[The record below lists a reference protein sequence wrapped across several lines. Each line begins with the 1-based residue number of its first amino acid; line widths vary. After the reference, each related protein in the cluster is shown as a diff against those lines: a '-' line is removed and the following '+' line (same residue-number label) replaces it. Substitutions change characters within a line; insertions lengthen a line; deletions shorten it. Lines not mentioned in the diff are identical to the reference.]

1 MLIFLNVWKFLEGSG
16 VKIGIFISGT
26 GTNMAAVCRN
36 FFEKKLDGV
45 DEISFVLSD
54 KRNAPGLE
62 KAEKFGIKTI
72 VLPKKKDEAKEDY
85 ETRLIEA
92 VRPFGTKLIVLAG
105 FMKVLGTT
113 FLSNYDGKIINIH
126 PSLLPSFKGVDAQ
139 GQAFDYGVKV
149 SGCTVHFVD
158 ETLDGGPIILQ
169 QPVFR
174 ENDDTNETF
183 KARILEQEHIL
194 LSKAI
199 SIVSLGNY
207 SINCRYVLVGK

>member
-1 MLIFLNVWKFLEGSG
+1 M
-16 VKIGIFISGT
+16 KIGIFISGT
-26 GTNMAAVCRN
+26 GTNMAAICRN
-36 FFEKKLDGV
+36 FAEKKLAGV

-54 KRNAPGLE
+54 KRSAAGIE
-62 KAEKFGIKTI
+62 KAESFGIKTI
-72 VLPKKKDEAKEDY
+72 VLPKKKDEQKEDY
-85 ETRLIEA
+85 ESRLLEA
-92 VRPFGTKLIVLAG
+92 VKPFGTGLIVLAG
-105 FMKVLGTT
+105 FMKVLGHT
-113 FLSNYDGKIINIH
+113 FLSGYNGKIINIH

-169 QPVFR
+169 QPVSR
-174 ENDDTNETF
+174 HDDDTKETF

-199 SIVSLGNY
+199 SIVTTGKY
-207 SINCRYVLVGK
+207 SICGRQVLLSNKEEL

>member
-1 MLIFLNVWKFLEGSG
+1 

-26 GTNMAAVCRN
+26 GTNMAAICRN
-36 FFEKKLDGV
+36 FAEKKLEGV

-54 KRNAPGLE
+54 KRSASGIE
-62 KAEKFGIKTI
+62 KAEAFGIKTI
-72 VLPKKKDEAKEDY
+72 VLPKKKDEPKEDY
-85 ETRLIEA
+85 ETRLLEA

-105 FMKVLGTT
+105 FMKVLGHT
-113 FLSNYDGKIINIH
+113 FLSGYEGKIINIH

-174 ENDDTNETF
+174 HDNDTKETF

-199 SIVSLGNY
+199 TIVTTGKY
-207 SINCRYVLVGK
+207 SISGRQVLFF

>member
-1 MLIFLNVWKFLEGSG
+1 M
-16 VKIGIFISGT
+16 KIGIFISGT
-26 GTNMAAVCRN
+26 GTNMAAICRN
-36 FFEKKLDGV
+36 FAEKKLAGV

-54 KRNAPGLE
+54 KRSAAGIE
-62 KAEKFGIKTI
+62 KAESFGIKTI
-72 VLPKKKDEAKEDY
+72 VLPKKKDEPKEDY
-85 ETRLIEA
+85 ETRLLEA
-92 VRPFGTKLIVLAG
+92 IRPFGTGLIVLAG
-105 FMKVLGTT
+105 FMKVLGHT
-113 FLSNYDGKIINIH
+113 FLSGYDGKIINIH

-169 QPVFR
+169 QPVLR
-174 ENDDTNETF
+174 HDDDTKETF

-199 SIVSLGNY
+199 SIVTTGKY
-207 SINCRYVLVGK
+207 SISGRQVLLSNKEEL

>member
-1 MLIFLNVWKFLEGSG
+1 M
-16 VKIGIFISGT
+16 KIGIFISGT
-26 GTNMAAVCRN
+26 GTNMAAICRN
-36 FFEKKLDGV
+36 FAEKKLAGV

-54 KRNAPGLE
+54 KRSAAGIE
-62 KAEKFGIKTI
+62 KAESFGIKTI
-72 VLPKKKDEAKEDY
+72 VLPKKKDEPKEDY
-85 ETRLIEA
+85 ESRLLEA
-92 VRPFGTKLIVLAG
+92 VKPFGTGLIVLAG
-105 FMKVLGTT
+105 FMKVLGHT
-113 FLSNYDGKIINIH
+113 FLSGYNGKIINIH

-169 QPVFR
+169 QPVSR
-174 ENDDTNETF
+174 HDDDTKETF

-199 SIVSLGNY
+199 SIVTTGKY
-207 SINCRYVLVGK
+207 SICGRQVLLSNKEES

>member
-1 MLIFLNVWKFLEGSG
+1 
-16 VKIGIFISGT
+16 
-26 GTNMAAVCRN
+26 MAAICRN
-36 FFEKKLDGV
+36 FAEKKLAGV

-54 KRNAPGLE
+54 KRSAAGIE
-62 KAEKFGIKTI
+62 KAESFGIKTI
-72 VLPKKKDEAKEDY
+72 VLPKKKDEPKEDY
-85 ETRLIEA
+85 ETRLLEA
-92 VRPFGTKLIVLAG
+92 IRPFGTGLIVLAG
-105 FMKVLGTT
+105 FMKVLGHT
-113 FLSNYDGKIINIH
+113 FLSGYDGKIINIH

-169 QPVFR
+169 QPVLR
-174 ENDDTNETF
+174 HDDDTKETF

-199 SIVSLGNY
+199 SIVTTGKY
-207 SINCRYVLVGK
+207 SISGRQVLLSNKEEL

>member
-1 MLIFLNVWKFLEGSG
+1 
-16 VKIGIFISGT
+16 
-26 GTNMAAVCRN
+26 MAAICRN

-174 ENDDTNETF
+174 QDDDTNDTF

-207 SINCRYVLVGK
+207 SINGRYVLVGK

>member
-1 MLIFLNVWKFLEGSG
+1 M
-16 VKIGIFISGT
+16 KIGIFISGT
-26 GTNMAAVCRN
+26 GTNMAAICRN
-36 FFEKKLDGV
+36 FVEKKLAGV

-54 KRNAPGLE
+54 KRSAAGIE
-62 KAEKFGIKTI
+62 KAESFGIKTI
-72 VLPKKKDEAKEDY
+72 VLPKKKDEPKEDY
-85 ETRLIEA
+85 ETRLLEA
-92 VRPFGTKLIVLAG
+92 VKPFGTGLIVLAG
-105 FMKVLGTT
+105 FMKVLGHT
-113 FLSNYDGKIINIH
+113 FLSGYDGKIINIH

-169 QPVFR
+169 QPVLR
-174 ENDDTNETF
+174 HDDDTKETF

-199 SIVSLGNY
+199 SIVTTGKY
-207 SINCRYVLVGK
+207 SISGRQVLLSNKEEL

>member
-1 MLIFLNVWKFLEGSG
+1 M
-16 VKIGIFISGT
+16 KIGIFISGT
-26 GTNMAAVCRN
+26 GTNMAAICRN
-36 FFEKKLDGV
+36 FAAKKLVGV

-54 KRNAPGLE
+54 KRSAPGIE
-62 KAEKFGIKTI
+62 KAEAFGIKTI
-72 VLPKKKDEAKEDY
+72 ALPKKKDEPKEDY
-85 ETRLIEA
+85 ETRLLEA

-105 FMKVLGTT
+105 FMKVLGHT
-113 FLSNYDGKIINIH
+113 FLSGYEGKIINIH

-174 ENDDTNETF
+174 HDDDTKETF

-199 SIVSLGNY
+199 TIVTTGKY
-207 SINCRYVLVGK
+207 SISGRQVLFF

>member
-1 MLIFLNVWKFLEGSG
+1 
-16 VKIGIFISGT
+16 
-26 GTNMAAVCRN
+26 MAAICRN
-36 FFEKKLDGV
+36 FADRKLEGV

-54 KRNAPGLE
+54 KRHAPGLE
-62 KAEKFGIKTI
+62 KAESFGIRTI
-72 VLPKKKDEAKEDY
+72 VLPKLKDESRESY
-85 ETRLIEA
+85 EARLLEA
-92 VRPFGTKLIVLAG
+92 VAPFGTGLIVLAG
-105 FMKVLGTT
+105 FMKVLGHT
-113 FLSNYDGKIINIH
+113 FLSGYNGKIINIH

-174 ENDDTNETF
+174 QDDDTKESF

-194 LSKAI
+194 LSRAI
-199 SIVSLGNY
+199 SIVCTNRY
-207 SINCRYVLVGK
+207 STFGRHVLLS

>member
-1 MLIFLNVWKFLEGSG
+1 M
-16 VKIGIFISGT
+16 KIGIFISGT
-26 GTNMAAVCRN
+26 GTNMAAICRN
-36 FFEKKLDGV
+36 FAEKKLDGV

-54 KRNAPGLE
+54 KRSAPGLE
-62 KAEKFGIKTI
+62 KAESFGIKTI
-72 VLPKKKDEAKEDY
+72 VLPKKKDEPKEEY
-85 ETRLIEA
+85 EARLLEA
-92 VRPFGTKLIVLAG
+92 VAPFGTGLVVLAG
-105 FMKVLGTT
+105 FMKVLGHT
-113 FLSNYDGKIINIH
+113 FLSGYKGKIINIH

-169 QPVFR
+169 QPVLR
-174 ENDDTNETF
+174 HDDDTKETL

-199 SIVSLGNY
+199 SIVTTGKY
-207 SINCRYVLVGK
+207 SISGRHVLLSNKEEL

>member
-1 MLIFLNVWKFLEGSG
+1 MKT
-16 VKIGIFISGT
+16 GIFISGT
-26 GTNMAAVCRN
+26 GTNMAAICRN
-36 FFEKKLDGV
+36 FAENKLAGV

-62 KAEKFGIKTI
+62 KAESFGIRTI
-72 VLPKKKDEAKEDY
+72 VLPKKKDEPKEDY
-85 ETRLIEA
+85 EARLLEA
-92 VRPFGTKLIVLAG
+92 VAPFGTELIVLAG
-105 FMKVLGTT
+105 FMKVLGHT
-113 FLSNYDGKIINIH
+113 FLSGYKGKIINIH
-126 PSLLPSFKGVDAQ
+126 PSLLPAFKGVDAQ

-174 ENDDTNETF
+174 QDDDTKETF

-199 SIVSLGNY
+199 TIVTTGKY
-207 SINCRYVLVGK
+207 SISGRQVLLSNKEES

>member
-1 MLIFLNVWKFLEGSG
+1 
-16 VKIGIFISGT
+16 
-26 GTNMAAVCRN
+26 MAAICRN
-36 FFEKKLDGV
+36 FAEKKLAGV

-54 KRNAPGLE
+54 KRSAAGIE
-62 KAEKFGIKTI
+62 KAESFGIKTI
-72 VLPKKKDEAKEDY
+72 VLPKKKDEQKEDY
-85 ETRLIEA
+85 ESRLLEA
-92 VRPFGTKLIVLAG
+92 VKPFGTGLIVLAG
-105 FMKVLGTT
+105 FMKVLGHT
-113 FLSNYDGKIINIH
+113 FLSGYNGKIINIH

-169 QPVFR
+169 QPVSR
-174 ENDDTNETF
+174 HDDDTKETF

-199 SIVSLGNY
+199 SIVTTGKY
-207 SINCRYVLVGK
+207 SICGRQVLLSNKEEL